1 MDLDDR
7 ADRFR
12 FSIRDRDRTFTL
24 TTQERC
30 DARSGQELLR
40 DDPLLERVVTIEQQL
55 DGSREVL
62 PD

>member
-12 FSIRDRDRTFTL
+12 FSIRDRTFTL